1 MSPSDTRTDDGALTV
16 IGERLA
22 AARLSRNRTQADL
35 AREAGVSKR
44 TLERMEAGESAQLTS
59 FLRVLRALGLL
70 DGLDALLPPARP
82 GPIALLER
90 SGRAPKRA
98 SPRADE
104 RTAGGSWR
112 WGNAPDEDD

>member
-1 MSPSDTRTDDGALTV
+1 MPSLDTRTDAAVLAA
-16 IGERLA
+16 IGDRLA

-59 FLRVLRALGLL
+59 FLRVLRALDLL
-70 DGLDALLPPARP
+70 DGLDALLPPARL

-90 SGRAPKRA
+90 SGRTPKRA

-104 RTAGGSWR
+104 RTADRSWH
-112 WGNAPDEDD
+112 WGRESS